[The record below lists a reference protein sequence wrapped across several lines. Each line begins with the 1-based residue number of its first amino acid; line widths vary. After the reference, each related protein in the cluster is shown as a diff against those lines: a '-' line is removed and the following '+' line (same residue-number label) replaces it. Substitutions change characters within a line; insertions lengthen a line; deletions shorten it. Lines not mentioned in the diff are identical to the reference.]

1 MIDIRGSSKRFNCGY
16 RRHVGGA
23 MVDARGQGAWSGRR
37 SLDDVGGTAAEE
49 FLQIV
54 AELVTADAVQE
65 EVD

>member
-1 MIDIRGSSKRFNCGY
+1 
-16 RRHVGGA
+16 

-54 AELVTADAVQE
+54 AELVTTDAVQE
-65 EVD
+65 EVDGVVYVAQIVGDLDSVCVVRGRG